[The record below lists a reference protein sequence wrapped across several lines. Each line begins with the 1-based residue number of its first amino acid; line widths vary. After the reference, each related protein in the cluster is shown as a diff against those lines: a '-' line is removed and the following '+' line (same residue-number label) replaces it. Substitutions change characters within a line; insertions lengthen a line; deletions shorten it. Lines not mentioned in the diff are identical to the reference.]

1 MSYVTVEKH
10 NDKDI
15 VHINLADCPT
25 NEVPATLQAAHT
37 IIKKFPLKSVLVYTD
52 VTNAAYT
59 KEIANA
65 MKDFTRDNTPYVK
78 ASAVRGAEGIRMVL
92 LQTVA
97 LMTRREMKTF
107 DDEKTAKDWLTA
119 S

>member
-1 MSYVTVEKH
+1 MSYINIEKH
-10 NDKDI
+10 NGKDI

-25 NEVPATLQAAHT
+25 TEVPATLQAAHEN
-37 IIKKFPLKSVLVYTD
+37 IKKFPPKSALIYTD

-65 MKDFTRDNTPYVK
+65 MKDFTHNNTPYVK
-78 ASAVRGAEGIRMVL
+78 ASAVKGAEGIRMVL

-107 DDEKTAKDWLTA
+107 DDEKTAKDWLAA